1 MTLAE
6 LCAWGIPSILVPFPH
21 AAANHQ
27 HHNAVALA
35 DAGAAV
41 MVEEKDLAAERLWT
55 EVMALASSPERRAEI
70 AGHARERGRPN
81 AAELIVRELT
91 KLIR

>member
-1 MTLAE
+1 MALAE

-27 HHNAVALA
+27 HHNAIALA

-41 MVEEKDLAAERLWT
+41 LIPEAELGAGRLWSELVNLAGSDTRRAQLASRAAGRGNPEAARHIVERLA
-55 EVMALASSPERRAEI
+55 ML
-70 AGHARERGRPN
+70 
-81 AAELIVRELT
+81 L
-91 KLIR
+91 